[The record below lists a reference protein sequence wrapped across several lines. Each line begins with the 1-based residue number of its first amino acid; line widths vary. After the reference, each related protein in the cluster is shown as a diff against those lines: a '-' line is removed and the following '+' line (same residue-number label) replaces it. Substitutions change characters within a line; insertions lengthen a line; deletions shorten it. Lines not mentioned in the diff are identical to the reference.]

1 MILNWVICVLLTGIT
16 NINKKVK
23 IPGDKEMG
31 WIEALEEWEERVR
44 EAKNA
49 AEEVPI
55 TPAIGPKY

>member
-1 MILNWVICVLLTGIT
+1 
-16 NINKKVK
+16 
-23 IPGDKEMG
+23 MG

-55 TPAIGPKY
+55 TPAIGPKYLFDKVEKN